1 MNHLA
6 GKKILLGVCGSIA
19 AYKSAFLA
27 RWFMKQGAELRVI
40 MTNSAKDFITPLTF
54 SSLTKYP
61 VYSEVSGETGW
72 NNHVEFGLWA
82 DAFIIA
88 PLTANTL
95 SKMGNGMSDNMI
107 VATYLSA
114 RCPVWVAPAMD
125 LDMWEHPTTKR
136 NINQLYKDKVQII
149 PPAFGELAS
158 GLIGI
163 GRLAEPEEI
172 GQIINDYFNKNN
184 HWSGKKV
191 LITAGPTHEPID
203 PVRYIGNES
212 TGKMGI
218 AIAEEFVNRGAIVEL
233 ILGPTYLEVNN
244 PSINVHKIQ
253 TAKEMYQEAL
263 KYFLECDVS
272 ILAAAVADF
281 KPIEF
286 SNKKIKKGN
295 NKLELQLETTI
306 DIAASLGAIK
316 TDATKLVGFA
326 LETDNEE
333 SNALNKMKTKNLD
346 MIVLNSLKD
355 PGAGFKVNTNKV
367 TIYFKDNKQKKFE
380 LKSKKEVAIDIVDS
394 IEELY

>member
-40 MTNSAKDFITPLTF
+40 MTPSAEDFVTPLTF
-54 SSLTKYP
+54 SALTKYP

-72 NNHVEFGLWA
+72 NNHVELGLWA
-82 DAFIIA
+82 DAMIIA

-95 SKMGNGMSDNMI
+95 SKMANGMSDNMV

-114 RCPVWVAPAMD
+114 RCPVWIAPAMD
-125 LDMWEHPTTKR
+125 LDMWKHPSTKR
-136 NINQLYKDKVQII
+136 NIHKLLEDKVQLI
-149 PPAFGELAS
+149 PPVYGELAS
-158 GLIGI
+158 GLVGI

-172 GQIINDYFNKNN
+172 GKIINEYFSKDKK
-184 HWSGKKV
+184 WKGKKI

-218 AIAEEFVNRGAIVEL
+218 AIAEEFVKRGAMVEL
-233 ILGPTYLEVNN
+233 ILGPTYIVVEN
-244 PSINVHKIQ
+244 PGIIVHKIQ
-253 TAKEMYQEAL
+253 TAKEMYDEV
-263 KYFLECDVS
+263 LEHFNDSNVVVLC
-272 ILAAAVADF
+272 AAVADF
-281 KPIEF
+281 RPVEK
-286 SNKKIKKGN
+286 SNTKIKKGDSSIDI
-295 NKLELQLETTI
+295 QLEPTV
-306 DIAASLGAIK
+306 DIAASLGSIK
-316 TDATKLVGFA
+316 KASIKLVGFA

-333 SNALNKMKTKNLD
+333 NNAINKLKSKNLD

-355 PGAGFKVNTNKV
+355 QGAGFKVDTNKV

-380 LKSKKEVAIDIVDS
+380 LKSKKEVASDIVDC
-394 IEELY
+394 IEEL